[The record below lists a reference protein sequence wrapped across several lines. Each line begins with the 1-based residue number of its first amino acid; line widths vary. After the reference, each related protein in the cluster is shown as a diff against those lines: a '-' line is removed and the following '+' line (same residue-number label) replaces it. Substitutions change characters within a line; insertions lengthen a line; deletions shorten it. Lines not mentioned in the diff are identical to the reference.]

1 MLDNFF
7 KPDSVA
13 VIGASREAGK
23 VGYELLK
30 NLIKNGFL
38 GEIYPVNPKAD
49 EILGLKVY
57 QSVLDVPGRI
67 GLAVIVVPA
76 RFTPAV
82 MEDCGKKG
90 VDSSIIISAGFK
102 EAGSEGTKLEQ
113 EISKQ
118 AQKFNMRVL
127 GPNCLGLIDTTSK
140 LNASFAPGSPSKGN
154 IAFFSQSGA
163 LGTAILD
170 WAVEGNI
177 GFSKF
182 ISLGN
187 KMDISES
194 DLLMALADDPDTN
207 VILGYIEGVKD
218 GKAFMKAAVEATK
231 KKPVIIVKSG
241 STAAGA
247 RAASSHTGTL
257 AGSENAFRAAFKQ
270 CGVIRA
276 PTIES
281 LFDYAIVMAYQPLP
295 EDKRLAI
302 LTNAGGPGIIAAD
315 ACEKSELTMANFQQ
329 HTLERLRNSLPPTAS
344 IYNPIDV
351 IGDAKADRYLTALQA
366 IKNDENTDMV
376 LVLLTPQATTE
387 ADLTAEAVIETFSG
401 VNKPVVT
408 SFMGGASIKQG
419 LDILNDNKIPN
430 FPNPERAI
438 AALEAASR
446 FSNWKNTPPSQ
457 EAEKLNIDREKVSE
471 ILVRAEHQSENT
483 LTGSD
488 AMQVL
493 SEYGF
498 AVPKMTFAETGTE
511 AVAAADEIGYPVVV
525 KIASPDILHKSD
537 IGGVRLGL
545 NSASEVEQAF
555 EEVVSAARRFM
566 PSALIMGVTVDQ
578 MVPRGKEVILGMAKD
593 PDFGP
598 MLMFGLGGIYVEV
611 LKDVAFRIAPI
622 DRREATSMI
631 SEIRAYQ
638 LLRGVRGE
646 DPADIQAILDSL
658 LKLSQ
663 LVTDFPEIIEMDINP
678 LMVMS
683 TGQGAVAVDCRISV
697 NLTLDT

>member
-1 MLDNFF
+1 MLNNFF

-23 VGYELLK
+23 VGHELLK
-30 NLIKNGFL
+30 NLLESGFP
-38 GEIYPVNPKAD
+38 GDIYPVNPRAS

-57 QSVLDVPGRI
+57 PSVADVPDRV
-67 GLAVIVVPA
+67 GLAVIAIPA
-76 RFTPAV
+76 QLTPAV
-82 MEDCGKKG
+82 IEDCGKKG
-90 VDSSIIISAGFK
+90 IDSAVIISAGFK
-102 EAGSEGTKLEQ
+102 EAGSTGARLEQ
-113 EISKQ
+113 EVSQ
-118 AQKFNMRVL
+118 RAGEFNMRVL
-127 GPNCLGLIDTTSK
+127 GPNCLGVIDTESR
-140 LNASFAPGSPSKGN
+140 LNASFAPGMPAKGK

-170 WAVEGNI
+170 WAIEGNI
-177 GFSKF
+177 GLSKF

-194 DLLMALADDPDTN
+194 ELLTALSDDPDTN

-218 GKAFMKAAVEATK
+218 GRAFMEAAINATRQ
-231 KKPVIIVKSG
+231 KPVIMIKSG

-257 AGSENAFRAAFKQ
+257 AGSENAFQAAFKQ

-276 PTIES
+276 PTIEA
-281 LFDYAIVMAYQPLP
+281 LFDYALVMAHQPLP
-295 EDKRLAI
+295 RSNRLAI
-302 LTNAGGPGIIAAD
+302 VTNAGGPGIIAAD
-315 ACEKSELTMANFQQ
+315 ACERSELTMAGFQQ
-329 HTLERLRNSLPPTAS
+329 ETIERLRSSLPPTAA
-344 IYNPIDV
+344 IYNPVDV
-351 IGDAKADRYLTALQA
+351 IGDAKADRYLVALQA
-366 IKNDENTDMV
+366 IESDENADAV
-376 LVLLTPQATTE
+376 LVLLTPQAMTE
-387 ADLTAEAVIETFSG
+387 PVATAEAVTDIFSG
-401 VNKPVVT
+401 GHKPVLT
-408 SFMGGASIKQG
+408 SFMGGSSVREGIDVLGKA
-419 LDILNDNKIPN
+419 KIPN
-430 FPNPERAI
+430 YPNPERAI

-446 FSNWKNTPPSQ
+446 YSLWKNAPMQREEERFTVDSKKV
-457 EAEKLNIDREKVSE
+457 AEVLA
-471 ILVRAEHQSENT
+471 RAEHRSQNT

-488 AMQVL
+488 AMEVL

-498 AVPKMTFAETGTE
+498 IVPKTGFAETGRE

-525 KIASPDILHKSD
+525 KITSPDILHKSD

-545 NSASEVEQAF
+545 DSASEVERAF
-555 EEVVSAARRFM
+555 EEVISAARRFM
-566 PSALIMGVTVDQ
+566 PTALIMGVTVDQ
-578 MVPRGKEVILGMAKD
+578 MIPTGKEVILGMAKD

-622 DRREATSMI
+622 DRREAASMI

-646 DPADIQAILDSL
+646 EPADIPSIVDSL

-678 LMVMS
+678 LMVMA
-683 TGQGAVAVDCRISV
+683 TGQGAVAVDSRIS
-697 NLTLDT
+697 LGL

>member
-7 KPDSVA
+7 APDSVA
-13 VIGASREAGK
+13 VIGASREVGK

-30 NLIKNGFL
+30 NLLDSNFPGAV
-38 GEIYPVNPKAD
+38 YPVNPKAS
-49 EILGLKVY
+49 EILGLKAY
-57 QSVLDVPGRI
+57 PSVTDVPDQI
-67 GLAVIVVPA
+67 GLAMIVVPA
-76 RFTPAV
+76 RFTPTV
-82 MEDCGKKG
+82 IRECGQKG
-90 VDSSIIISAGFK
+90 IDSTVIISAGFK

-113 EISKQ
+113 EVSGLIKD
-118 AQKFNMRVL
+118 FDMRVL
-127 GPNCLGLIDTTSK
+127 GPNCLGVIDTASR
-140 LNASFAPGSPSKGN
+140 LNASFAPGMPPKGK

-170 WAVEGNI
+170 WAIEGGI

-194 DLLMALADDPDTN
+194 DLLIALADDPETN

-218 GKAFMKAAVEATK
+218 GKSFMEAAIDATK

-257 AGSENAFRAAFKQ
+257 AGSENAFQAAFKQ

-276 PTIES
+276 PTVEA
-281 LFDYAIVMAYQPLP
+281 LFDYALVLAYQPLP
-295 EDKRLAI
+295 ERNRLAI
-302 LTNAGGPGIIAAD
+302 VTNAGGPGIIAAD
-315 ACEKSELTMANFQQ
+315 ACERSQLTMASFQQ
-329 HTLERLRNSLPPTAS
+329 KTIEDLHGSLPPTAA
-344 IYNPIDV
+344 IYNPVDV
-351 IGDAKADRYLTALQA
+351 IGDAKADRYLSALQA
-366 IKNDENTDMV
+366 IEGDGNTDMV
-376 LVLLTPQATTE
+376 LVLLTPQAMTE
-387 ADLTAEAVIETFSG
+387 PEATARNMIDTFSG
-401 VNKPVVT
+401 GSKPMVAT
-408 SFMGGASIKQG
+408 FMGGASVKEGI
-419 LDILNDNKIPN
+419 DILGKNMIPTYT
-430 FPNPERAI
+430 NPERAI

-446 FSNWKNTPPSQ
+446 YSNWKNAAVRQ
-457 EAEKLNIDREKVSE
+457 EEERFPIDRDKVKE
-471 ILVRAEHQSENT
+471 ILGRAEHQSENT
-483 LTGSD
+483 ITGRD
-488 AMQVL
+488 AMEVL
-493 SEYGF
+493 SEYGLV
-498 AVPKMTFAETGTE
+498 VPRMAFAETGPE
-511 AVAAADEIGYPVVV
+511 AAAVADEIGYPVVV
-525 KIASPDILHKSD
+525 KISSPDILHKSD

-545 NSASEVEQAF
+545 SSASEVERAF

-578 MVPRGKEVILGMAKD
+578 MVPAGKEVILGMAKD

-611 LKDVAFRIAPI
+611 LKDVAFRIAPLN
-622 DRREATSMI
+622 RREATSMI

-646 DPADIQAILDSL
+646 EPADIDGIVDSL

-663 LVTDFPEIIEMDINP
+663 LVTDFPEIIEMDVNP
-678 LMVMS
+678 LMVMTS
-683 TGQGAVAVDCRISV
+683 GKGVVAVDSRISV
-697 NLTLDT
+697 SL